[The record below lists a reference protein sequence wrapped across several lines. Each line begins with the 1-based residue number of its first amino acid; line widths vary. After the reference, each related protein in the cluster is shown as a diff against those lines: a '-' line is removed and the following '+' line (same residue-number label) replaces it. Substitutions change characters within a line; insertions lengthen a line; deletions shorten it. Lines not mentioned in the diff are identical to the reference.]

1 MNARKQ
7 AKALDSF
14 PCRIEGLA
22 PPIWLSSYISESRRF
37 HKPSISCLLCSKVKG
52 IIDKVNECHKSTID
66 PTCSICQKKTK
77 NAPYLDRGLLTDLHS
92 KYLHVFINGQLGGD
106 IKPLRA
112 KAWSDTKNTGLE
124 DQMRKEL
131 SRFSRTSHQERNP
144 RNKTKY
150 QPSIPDSKVEQLP
163 STPANKPNQHKKAEV
178 NLIVEAPST
187 ETIQVPVG
195 THESVEQKNL
205 IILNQTS
212 NEQTSPDGDNVNQIE
227 TLQENKIEAVASLKS
242 STAPEIKEIQPDKD
256 KIPPTSVGEDL
267 EEISWID
274 DEPWV
279 HAFYVGG
286 AYPQQ
291 DDHNG

>member
-1 MNARKQ
+1 
-7 AKALDSF
+7 
-14 PCRIEGLA
+14 
-22 PPIWLSSYISESRRF
+22 
-37 HKPSISCLLCSKVKG
+37 
-52 IIDKVNECHKSTID
+52 
-66 PTCSICQKKTK
+66 
-77 NAPYLDRGLLTDLHS
+77 
-92 KYLHVFINGQLGGD
+92 
-106 IKPLRA
+106 
-112 KAWSDTKNTGLE
+112 
-124 DQMRKEL
+124 MRKEL

-163 STPANKPNQHKKAEV
+163 STPANNPNQHKKAEV

-286 AYPQQ
+286 AYPPQ
-291 DDHNG
+291 DAHNG